1 MKSVLVRE
9 KNDTALVLTDFNM
22 ISDSIFHQCF
32 TQKGLQKSKS
42 DCTLD
47 LRTQNNRDIRVN
59 KRFTKEKEKDKIRRH
74 LPIGTGE
81 YSVGCL
87 DIMCEHCEK
96 GSFFRL
102 YYPIEKTDI
111 YVSS

>member
-1 MKSVLVRE
+1 
-9 KNDTALVLTDFNM
+9 M

-32 TQKGLQKSKS
+32 TQKGLQKSQS

-47 LRTQNNRDIRVN
+47 LRAQNNRDIREN
-59 KRFTKEKEKDKIRRH
+59 ERFTKEKEKDKIRRH

-87 DIMCEHCEK
+87 DIMCEHYEK

-102 YYPIEKTDI
+102 YYPIEKTDV
-111 YVSS
+111 YVSI